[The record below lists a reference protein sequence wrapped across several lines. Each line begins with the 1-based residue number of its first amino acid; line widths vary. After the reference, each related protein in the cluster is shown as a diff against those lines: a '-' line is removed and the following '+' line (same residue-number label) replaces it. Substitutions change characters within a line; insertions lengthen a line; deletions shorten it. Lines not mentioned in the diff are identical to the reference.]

1 MIEWQISRIQQS
13 LAKEIVLAT
22 SVDESDDELV
32 ERVKALGVEVFR
44 GSLNDVHSRFLEILR
59 IFKPENFLRITGDCP
74 LVMPDLID
82 EMISSF
88 EFENF
93 DYLSNINPPT
103 FPDGLDLEI
112 VSTQTLLDLPPE
124 ELTKEE
130 KEHVTLGLRRR
141 PGLSRHGNIEHR
153 KNLSNMRW
161 TVDYLEDFIFVEN
174 VFKFFEGRETLFDID
189 DIIQAIDLGSIPDN
203 LVSHNFRNIS
213 LKSGGE
219 DE

>member
-1 MIEWQISRIQQS
+1 MIEWQILRIQQS

-59 IFKPENFLRITGDCP
+59 IFKPDNFLRITGDCP
-74 LVMPDLID
+74 LVMSKLID
-82 EMISSF
+82 EMISLF

-112 VSTQTLLDLPPE
+112 VSTQTFLDLPPE

-130 KEHVTLGLRRR
+130 KEHVTIGLRRR
-141 PGLSRHGNIEHR
+141 PGLSKHGNFQNR
-153 KNLSNMRW
+153 KDLSNMRW

-174 VFKFFEGRETLFDID
+174 VFKFFEGREVEFNMD
-189 DIIQAIDLGSIPDN
+189 DILRGLELGSIKDN
-203 LVSHNFRNIS
+203 LVPHTFRNIS
-213 LKSGGE
+213 LIKGE
-219 DE
+219 DVE